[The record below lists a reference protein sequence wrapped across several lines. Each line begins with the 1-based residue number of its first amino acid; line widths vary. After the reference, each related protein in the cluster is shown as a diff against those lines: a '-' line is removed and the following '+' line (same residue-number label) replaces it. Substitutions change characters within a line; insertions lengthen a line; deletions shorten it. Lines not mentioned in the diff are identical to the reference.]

1 MATNKDITIVIDE
14 DGKVSAEAHGYKGK
28 GCADDIDEILAGV
41 GKKLKTTK
49 KTDYYDKQKVRT
61 SQHHG

>member
-1 MATNKDITIVIDE
+1 MGANKDITIIIDE
-14 DGKVSAEAHGYKGK
+14 EGKVTAEAKGYKGK

-41 GKKLKTTK
+41 GKTIKTTK

-61 SQHHG
+61 SQHHS